1 MIVVF
6 EKFADSA
13 RAAVVAAQSEA
24 KRLEAQR
31 IYPSHLLL
39 GVLVSAD
46 APLRDLLADADLT
59 VDGLRDD
66 CAAQA
71 SGDALGDDD
80 AAALDAIGID
90 LDAVKSRLEETFGE
104 GVLDRDPS
112 GPGDAGRGNLWGR
125 FGHIPFDKGAKKVL
139 ELSLREAIARRERV
153 IRAEHVLL
161 GVLRGGDPSAT
172 ALVEA
177 HVHRDELRRR
187 LVEHL
192 DEAA

>member
-1 MIVVF
+1 MF

-13 RAAVVAAQSEA
+13 RSAVVAAQSEA

-31 IYPSHLLL
+31 IHPSHLLL

-46 APLRDLLADADLT
+46 EPLRALLADADLT
-59 VDGLRDD
+59 VDGLRAD

-71 SGDALGDDD
+71 SGDALGAED
-80 AAALDAIGID
+80 AAALDTIGID

-112 GPGDAGRGNLWGR
+112 GQGGAGRANLWGR
-125 FGHIPFDKGAKKVL
+125 LGHIPFDKDAKKVL
-139 ELSLREAIARRERV
+139 ELSLREALARHERV